1 MGRIPKRKVR
11 RTTLRQRS
19 RSFTFPVRSYYD
31 DRIKKQTA
39 LEPVEDN
46 AVADSKRSGDMDS
59 KSLSLPGRSVTPRP
73 RGHDRGKPEKYPK
86 DLW

>member
-11 RTTLRQRS
+11 RTALRQRS
-19 RSFTFPVRSYYD
+19 RSFTFPVRLYYD
-31 DRIKKQTA
+31 DRIMKQTA

-59 KSLSLPGRSVTPRP
+59 ESLSLPGRSVTRP
-73 RGHDRGKPEKYPK
+73 
-86 DLW
+86 